1 VGGVGAG
8 VGESLA
14 AVVAAEGF
22 VSGMDAN
29 MLLRYKKNEL
39 GPLYIALSYITNG
52 KQIRLRYSK
61 IKHTVS

>member
-1 VGGVGAG
+1 MGGVGAG

-29 MLLRYKKNEL
+29 MLLREKTKL
-39 GPLYIALSYITNG
+39 GPLLYIALSYITNG
-52 KQIRLRYSK
+52 KK
-61 IKHTVS
+61 ISQKAKFVLHEGS